1 MKRGIIL
8 LSVPFFIILA
18 CHKKG
23 IPTITT
29 RQEKPPLPQT
39 ENMITDIDAGRITF
53 IARCR
58 RCHDQPDL
66 LKYNAQRWDIILSVM
81 IPRARLT
88 KEEANNVAA
97 YIKANCSK

>member
-53 IARCR
+53 TTRCKR
-58 RCHDQPDL
+58 YHDQPDPF
-66 LKYNAQRWDIILSVM
+66 KY
-81 IPRARLT
+81 
-88 KEEANNVAA
+88 K
-97 YIKANCSK
+97 CSAMGYYFKRDDTQGKVNKRRSE